1 MEYNC
6 GFRKKSYLYGQ
17 LIFKNIYLA
26 VPGLSFSTWDLVP
39 WPEMEPRSPALGEQS
54 LSHGTTREALHGQ
67 LIFDKDA

>member
-39 WPEMEPRSPALGEQS
+39 
-54 LSHGTTREALHGQ
+54 
-67 LIFDKDA
+67 